1 MEVGF
6 KKMRSFRIPTVV
18 LCMHLLVLASFAQ
31 QPSQP
36 SSTAPPQ
43 QPATSA
49 AAPTTPVAEQIRK
62 TVAFLM
68 VAVGNDPST
77 LRGVINLAAL
87 KGYIGTCFFVWV
99 PDPRIGEGQGLVYL
113 VTNRHVAQPGIDL
126 GTRFQVQATF
136 IRMNLVTPQGGMQS
150 VEEQILPDQMHWF
163 FPSDDG
169 VDLAVTRLTP
179 DQTKY
184 AYMTIPSTAIVT
196 AGQLR
201 TGEVGVN
208 DPVSFAGYFS
218 NFPGRIRMEPI
229 VRDGV
234 IAMLP
239 DEKFDTTLHKQGRL
253 FLADIHAFHGNSG
266 SPVFVN
272 LGGMHHGAIY
282 GGDRYFLLGVLSGYY
297 PESVG
302 FSVPA
307 ASILTGEVRDNSG
320 IATVVPGEELTNLL
334 NSPDVQADRDRERKL
349 LNH

>member
-1 MEVGF
+1 
-6 KKMRSFRIPTVV
+6 
-18 LCMHLLVLASFAQ
+18 MHLLVLASFAQ
-31 QPSQP
+31 EPSQP
-36 SSTAPPQ
+36 PNTASPQ

-49 AAPTTPVAEQIRK
+49 AAPPPPIAEQIRK

-68 VAVGNDPST
+68 VAVGNDP
-77 LRGVINLAAL
+77 AAPS
-87 KGYIGTCFFVWV
+87 GFIGTCFFVWV
-99 PDPRIGEGQGLVYL
+99 PDSRIGEGRGFMYL

-126 GTRFQVQATF
+126 GTPYHVQAIF

-150 VEEQILPDQMHWF
+150 VEERIPPDQVHWF
-163 FPSDDG
+163 FPSDDA
-169 VDLAVTRLTP
+169 VDLAIAPLSP

-184 AYMTIPSTAIVT
+184 AYMSIPSTMIVT
-196 AGQLR
+196 AEQLK

-208 DPVSFAGYFS
+208 DPISFAGYFS

-229 VRDGV
+229 VREGV

-239 DEKFDTTLHKQGRL
+239 EEKLDTTLHKQGRL

-272 LGGMHHGAIY
+272 IGGMHHGMIY
-282 GGDRYFLLGVLSGYY
+282 AGERYFLLGVLSGYY

-307 ASILTGEVRDNSG
+307 ATVLTGEVRDNSG
-320 IATVVPGEELTNLL
+320 IATIVPGEELTNLL
-334 NSPDVQADRDRERKL
+334 NSPDVQADRDRQIKL
-349 LNH
+349 TNHEATNHK